1 MPAFAAMVSHT
12 KLTFDHLTSMSDLCR
27 TIKDQFPDLTENL
40 IRHNSL
46 IASRFSLP
54 HSAVKQ
60 FVLDPQTQSW
70 ICCIGNPRSASL
82 PGQGQ
87 TLAANILRQYLDHG
101 PSCITSLDA
110 PFVVAI
116 YDSVQHSFHL
126 ATDRVGLQHIYMA
139 TIDGATIFATSALA
153 IAAITNPSF
162 DKASLAHYFSI
173 GHLLEDRTLFEGIKK
188 IPDATWLTIDR
199 TGLKTAKYWTPPHE
213 SRLMPPKLLASE
225 LSHTFTSLLDQRL
238 DNAPVSIELTG
249 GHDSRLNLVAAL
261 RCAKPFQGWTIAEN
275 NSAEL
280 AVINKL
286 RQVVDFPHQV
296 ISPVKGL
303 EDSFLSDLDQ
313 INTLTDGETNAL
325 NLIASL
331 ACNRQTNPQRLAS
344 ISGMGGEILRGF
356 YYITHMG
363 IPNSSSSI
371 YFDRIISLKML
382 PHIGFTPAIFSDFFP
397 PDHHQLLRDSV
408 RTYFDRTAGQNL
420 FWRLDDFYFRARQQ
434 RFAGRSCSFNSYFY
448 RTEIPFFANDIIDI
462 SYRAPWK
469 LKKNSRLVR
478 QAIELCNP
486 ALAAVDMLNGRP
498 ARPFHLTDTHKM
510 IAYYARLTQKA
521 FTRMRSHLLK
531 TTSPAHDPVGIQAL
545 IRKKLCSPQLIS
557 DVLNYNTMSSAFLYD
572 SKQFHQFLTQNA
584 KADFPNLYQLGLIL
598 SFELT
603 CRQLRRSS
611 SRLNI
616 AKFEPTAPVFSEQT
630 VAANFK

>member
-1 MPAFAAMVSHT
+1 MPAFAAIVSNT
-12 KLTFDHLTSMSDLCR
+12 KLTFDHLTCMTDLCR
-27 TIKDQFPDLTENL
+27 TVKDQFPALTEHV
-40 IRHNSL
+40 IRNDWL
-46 IASRFSLP
+46 VASRFSLP

-60 FVLDPQTQSW
+60 FVIDPQTQSW
-70 ICCIGNPRSASL
+70 ICCIGNPRSASV

-87 TLAANILRQYLDHG
+87 TLAANILHLYLDQG
-101 PSCITSLDA
+101 PSCFTNIDA
-110 PFVVAI
+110 PFVVVI
-116 YDSVQHSFHL
+116 YDSLKHSFHI
-126 ATDRVGLQHIYMA
+126 ATDRVGLQHIYTA
-139 TIDGATIFATSALA
+139 TIEGATIFATSALA

-188 IPDATWLTIDR
+188 IPDATWLTIDD
-199 TGLKTAKYWTPPHE
+199 TGIKTSKYWTPPHE
-213 SRLMPPKLLASE
+213 SYEMSPKRLAAKI
-225 LSHTFTSLLDQRL
+225 SHTFTSLLDQRL

-261 RCAKPFQGWTIAEN
+261 RCAKPFQGWTIAEK

-296 ISPVKGL
+296 VSPVKGL

-313 INTLTDGETNAL
+313 INTLTDGETNTL

-331 ACNRQTNPQRLAS
+331 ACNRQTTPERLAS

-371 YFDRIISLKML
+371 YFDRIIALKML

-397 PDHHQLLRDSV
+397 PDHYQLLRDSV
-408 RTYFDRTAGQNL
+408 RSYFDHTAGENL
-420 FWRLDDFYFRARQQ
+420 FWRLDDFYFRGRQQ
-434 RFAGRSCSFNSYFY
+434 RFAGRSCSFNSFFY
-448 RTEIPFFANDIIDI
+448 RTEIPFFANEIIDI

-478 QAIELCNP
+478 QAIELCSP

-498 ARPFHLTDTHKM
+498 ARPFRWADTHKM
-510 IAYYARLTQKA
+510 IAYYSRLVQKA
-521 FTRMRSHLLK
+521 YARMRSHLLK
-531 TTSPAHDPVGIQAL
+531 TNSPAYDPVGIQAL

-557 DVLNYNTMSSAFLYD
+557 DLLNYNNMSSAFLYD
-572 SKQFHQFLTQNA
+572 PKQFNQFLSQNIRL
-584 KADFPNLYQLGLIL
+584 DFPNLYQLGLIL

-611 SRLNI
+611 SRLNLG
-616 AKFEPTAPVFSEQT
+616 KFEPAAPV
-630 VAANFK
+630 